1 MKLRNILLGIGL
13 LAAVGFFGWKILPS
27 GEPDAS
33 VEKRKVLRSRQIRE
47 IGKDKSNRRQ
57 VKIASGGEAIRRSA
71 KKGDSEWNPFGASK
85 PSFDFDEEI
94 EAELSDEMKSII
106 TEISVAL
113 SSPDTDKKAVY
124 RAVQRLLAAM
134 AGDSAASSSGHRM
147 ASLGGGRRGIGA
159 GGGGADAVPTVVK
172 ERALDALKWIGA
184 EAMAETIPFIADA
197 DPQVAAVAKEVLM
210 DQLMDFDASES
221 DMVAAIK
228 QLVQVDLESGY
239 YEDIMSSV
247 SMFKTANKVDVALT
261 VVDSGTDGALNA
273 LNQNLDFIFD
283 ESAYESI
290 KTREDIVRY
299 GQEHG
304 KDDFDFDFK

>member
-1 MKLRNILLGIGL
+1 MKLRNIILGIGL
-13 LAAVGFFGWKILPS
+13 LAAVGFFGWEILPS
-27 GEPDAS
+27 GELDAS

-57 VKIASGGEAIRRSA
+57 VKIASGGEAIRRSDE
-71 KKGDSEWNPFGASK
+71 KGDSEWNPFGASK

-134 AGDSAASSSGHRM
+134 AGDGAASSSGHRM
-147 ASLGGGRRGIGA
+147 AALGGGRRGIGA
-159 GGGGADAVPTVVK
+159 GGGGSDAVPTVVK

-210 DQLMDFDASES
+210 DQLMDFDARES

-283 ESAYESI
+283 EAAYESI

>member
-124 RAVQRLLAAM
+124 RAVQRLLAAID
-134 AGDSAASSSGHRM
+134 GK
-147 ASLGGGRRGIGA
+147 GGRRGVSSA
-159 GGGGADAVPTVVK
+159 GRLASTRGGLGGYASAAGSVPSVVK

-184 EAMAETIPFIADA
+184 EAMAETIPFVADA
-197 DPQVAAVAKEVLM
+197 DPQIASVAKEVLM
-210 DQLMDFDASES
+210 EQLMDFDTSEA
-221 DMVAAIK
+221 DAVAAIK
-228 QLVQVDLESGY
+228 QLVQVNLEASD
-239 YEDIMSSV
+239 YESIMSSV
-247 SMFKTANKVDVALT
+247 GMFKTANKVDVALT

-283 ESAYESI
+283 EAAYESI